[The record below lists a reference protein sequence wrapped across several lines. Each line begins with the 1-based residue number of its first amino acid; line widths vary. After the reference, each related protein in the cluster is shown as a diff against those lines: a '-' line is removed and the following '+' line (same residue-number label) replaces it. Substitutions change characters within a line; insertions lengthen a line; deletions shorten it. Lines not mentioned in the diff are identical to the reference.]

1 MKSPTADI
9 IPGNCFGTFKLP
21 DPVAFVAAHAQG
33 ANLWTTDGRK
43 LVDCVLGS
51 GPMMV
56 GHAHP
61 QVVAAIQDQAVRG
74 TTFYAM
80 NDVAPVLPLA
90 LPRSCRVPRQ

>member
-1 MKSPTADI
+1 MRGDPRDRGWRCRANLERRNEFAGRRHR
-9 IPGNCFGTFKLP
+9 PGQLLRHFQTP

-51 GPMMV
+51 GPMMI

-74 TTFYAM
+74 T
-80 NDVAPVLPLA
+80 
-90 LPRSCRVPRQ
+90 RSTP